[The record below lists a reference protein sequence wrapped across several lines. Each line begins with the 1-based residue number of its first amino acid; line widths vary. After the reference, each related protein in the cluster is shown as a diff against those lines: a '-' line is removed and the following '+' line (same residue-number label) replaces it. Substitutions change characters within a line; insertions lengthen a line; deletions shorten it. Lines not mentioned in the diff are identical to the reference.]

1 MCVCVHSC
9 VCVCVDC
16 KGPLDRALFTHPDRQ
31 KAVKNCTIFPLKS
44 LQILRSNVFTAA
56 SLSLFSSFPLCVCI
70 LYMCERCCVCV
81 CVCLHT
87 ISFLFLSRVSRNK
100 KQKLGANYLRRR
112 ETWKRGCFFVPQTS
126 PPSPCCL
133 RSVHISAKYTP
144 HPPVFPLLRKHL
156 VVMICSCKN
165 PQYDSLTNQPATSPR
180 NVISRILGLI

>member
-1 MCVCVHSC
+1 MCLCVHFC

-16 KGPLDRALFTHPDRQ
+16 KGPLDRARFTHPDRL

-44 LQILRSNVFTAA
+44 LQIPRSNVFTAA
-56 SLSLFSSFPLCVCI
+56 SLSFLQFPTVCVYTVHVWA
-70 LYMCERCCVCV
+70 LLCV

-87 ISFLFLSRVSRNK
+87 ISFLFLSCVSRNT

-112 ETWKRGCFFVPQTS
+112 ETWKRGSFFVPQTS

-144 HPPVFPLLRKHL
+144 HLLVFPLLCKHL
-156 VVMICSCKN
+156 VVMICSCKK
-165 PQYDSLTNQPATSPR
+165 PQYDSLANQPATSPR